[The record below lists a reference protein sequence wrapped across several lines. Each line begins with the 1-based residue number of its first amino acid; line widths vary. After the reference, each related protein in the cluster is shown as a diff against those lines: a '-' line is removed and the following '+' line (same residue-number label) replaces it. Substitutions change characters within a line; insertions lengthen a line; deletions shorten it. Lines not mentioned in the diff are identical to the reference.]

1 MKSIR
6 PNEPRAWAARRRQRP
21 HAISLFVALVLLQAS
36 WIPHSSL
43 SQDKKPDRK
52 TPVDPK
58 IAKEVLAMEEKFIL
72 ALEKRDAGALEKI
85 LADDFVDGYE
95 GSNRAL
101 SKQGAISITKGEG
114 LSIYRIEKD
123 QHLSRSG
130 ANILVEG
137 LVKENRALVTDL
149 ETEVHWGHVQR
160 VWTQKEGRWQ
170 LLGQVRPARE
180 EQESKEK

>member
-6 PNEPRAWAARRRQRP
+6 TNEPRAWGARRRQRP
-21 HAISLFVALVLLQAS
+21 HATSLFVALVLLQVS

-43 SQDKKPDRK
+43 SQDKKPDRE

-58 IAKEVLAMEEKFIL
+58 IAKEVLAMEEKFIH
-72 ALEKRDAGALEKI
+72 ALEKRDAEALEKI

-95 GSNRAL
+95 GSDRAL
-101 SKQGAISITKGEG
+101 SKRGAISITKGEG

-130 ANILVEG
+130 TNILVEG
-137 LVKENRALVTDL
+137 LVKDNRSMVTDL
-149 ETEVHWGHVQR
+149 PTEVHWGRVQR

-180 EQESKEK
+180 EQESKKK

>member
-6 PNEPRAWAARRRQRP
+6 PNEPRAWGARRKQRP
-21 HAISLFVALVLLQAS
+21 HAISLFVAFVLLQAG

-43 SQDKKPDRK
+43 SQDKKPE

-72 ALEKRDAGALEKI
+72 ALEKRDAEALAKI

-95 GSNRAL
+95 GSDRAL

-130 ANILVEG
+130 ANILVAG
-137 LVKENRALVTDL
+137 LVRENRSMVTDL
-149 ETEVHWGHVQR
+149 ETEVHWGRVQR

-170 LLGQVRPARE
+170 LVGQVRPARDE
-180 EQESKEK
+180 RESKEK

>member
-1 MKSIR
+1 MNSIR
-6 PNEPRAWAARRRQRP
+6 TNEPRACLVKRRHRP

-43 SQDKKPDRK
+43 SQDKKPDSK

-72 ALEKRDAGALEKI
+72 ALEKRDAEALEKI
-85 LADDFVDGYE
+85 LADDFVDGYK
-95 GSNRAL
+95 GSDRAL
-101 SKQGAISITKGEG
+101 SKRGAISITKGDG

-137 LVKENRALVTDL
+137 LVRDNRALVTDL

-160 VWTQKEGRWQ
+160 VWTPKEGRWQ
-170 LLGQVRPARE
+170 LLGQVRPAPD